1 MKLLKRMALPVDL
14 KGFDQLLS
22 TENRKMQIPLA
33 GMGHGRG
40 GWLENYCL
48 LLFVCLGSERMK

>member
-1 MKLLKRMALPVDL
+1 MCYNVMKLLKRMALPVDL

-40 GWLENYCL
+40 G
-48 LLFVCLGSERMK
+48 

>member
-22 TENRKMQIPLA
+22 TENRKMQIPLT

-40 GWLENYCL
+40 G
-48 LLFVCLGSERMK
+48 